1 MQKSRNRVTR
11 VVWTCALL
19 LWVAFMWGHS
29 LANGDASSL
38 ESSHAVAVLRP
49 ILNAL
54 GIVDQHSMTYAVRKA
69 AHFCEYAV
77 MGMLLWQNGRVRGMD
92 AVRGSGWWAALAL
105 AVPVCDEFI
114 QSFVPGRSSMVSDVV
129 LDFCGA
135 CCGLLVLLGIRRLV
149 RCAR

>member
-1 MQKSRNRVTR
+1 MQKDSNRGAR
-11 VVWTCALL
+11 LAWTCALV

-38 ESSHAVAVLRP
+38 ESSHAVAILRP

-54 GIVDQHSMTYAVRKA
+54 GIVGQHEMTYAVRKT
-69 AHFCEYAV
+69 AHFCEYAL
-77 MGMLLWQNGRVRGMD
+77 MGILLWQNGRVRRMD
-92 AVRGSGWWAALAL
+92 ASRGSGWWVALAL
-105 AVPVCDEFI
+105 AIPVCDEFI

-135 CCGLLVLLGIRRLV
+135 CFGLLVALGLRRLV
-149 RCAR
+149 RSR